1 MSSEGAVAAAGPRLH
16 RLFPWFDTESAAVVT
31 ILLGLFQILLCVPLA
46 YIEQTLP
53 KLFVAPLI
61 FGILI
66 VAAGS
71 ITFANERNSNK
82 LLLQGCTYSNAV
94 CLLGTLLS
102 FCLYCYCLSTIGTPI
117 CEPIPTPNYHY
128 YDYRAQSSGCVEE
141 FLTAYS
147 KSLKILLLLYSL
159 GALVMQSILSV
170 SAFKTLKTE

>member
-16 RLFPWFDTESAAVVT
+16 RLFPWFDTQSAAVVT

-46 YIEQTLP
+46 YVEQTLP

-82 LLLQGCTYSNAV
+82 LLLQGCVYSNAV

-117 CEPIPTPNYHY
+117 CEPKSTPSYHF
-128 YDYRAQSSGCVEE
+128 YRAQSPECAEV

-159 GALVMQSILSV
+159 GALVIQSILSV